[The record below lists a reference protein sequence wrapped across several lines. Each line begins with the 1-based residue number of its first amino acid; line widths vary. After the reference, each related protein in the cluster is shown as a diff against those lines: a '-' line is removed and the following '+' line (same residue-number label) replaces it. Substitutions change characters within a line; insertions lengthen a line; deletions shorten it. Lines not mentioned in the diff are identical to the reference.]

1 MKIKHILIFVFIL
14 LPAITTSA
22 QNNFSISGHVTD
34 ASTGEE
40 QIGATVY
47 VTELKTG
54 TVTNSY
60 GFFSLTL
67 PKGHYHLRFS
77 FIGYSTVVKKI
88 DLTQNLQFNIE
99 LKPEETALEEVV
111 IKGDADDA
119 NVKSSSMG
127 VVKMNMK
134 EITKIPILFGEQDIL
149 KTLTL
154 MPGVSSGGE
163 GKGGFFVRGGNTDQN
178 LILLDEAPV
187 YNASHLMGFFSVFNS
202 DALKDVKLYK
212 EGIPAE
218 FGGRLS
224 SVVDVRMNNGNSKRF
239 SVSGGLGIISS
250 RLNIEGP
257 IVKDKGSFIISGRRT
272 YADLFL
278 RMTKKEFK
286 NNSLY
291 FYDFNTK
298 LNYSL
303 GKKDKL
309 YLSGYFGRDRLGT
322 DIFGFTWGNITGTLR
337 WNHIINSRFFS
348 NTSVIYSNYSYRIK
362 VEPQNLKIELNSGIS
377 DWNLKQD
384 FTFFSNT
391 NNTIKFGFNVIH
403 HTFLPG
409 ERLTE
414 GTNSIPDIILQKKR
428 GVESALYVSNSQKIG
443 NLFKLD
449 YGVRLSMYNAT
460 GPGSVYEYDSEG
472 NIIHQTDYANGEI
485 IKTYFEPEPR
495 LSLSL
500 MVDEFSSVKVSYQRM
515 AQNVHLLS
523 ASTSDNPTDVWVPS
537 SSIIRPETSNQV
549 SAGYFRNFLNNT
561 FETYVEVYY
570 KTMEH
575 QIDYKDGTNIFLNA
589 HIEAEMAFG
598 RGRSYGMELFIKK
611 RLGKFT
617 GWVGYTLSK
626 TEKQFD
632 EINHGNWYSARQ
644 DRTHDVS
651 IVSMYELNKRI
662 SFSANWVYYTGD
674 AVTMPGGSY
683 VINGSIVPLYTE
695 RNGYR
700 MPNYHRLDVGMT
712 FKNKATKRL
721 KSSWSFSVY
730 NVYAREN
737 AYSIS
742 FRENPDKPGTMQ
754 AVKLY
759 LFSIVPSITWN
770 FKF

>member
-14 LPAITTSA
+14 LSAITTSA

-154 MPGVSSGGE
+154 MPGVSSGGK

-291 FYDFNTK
+291 FYDLNTK

-384 FTFFSNT
+384 FTFFANT

-414 GTNSIPDIILQKKR
+414 GTASIPDIILQKKR

-500 MVDEFSSVKVSYQRM
+500 MLDEFSSVKVSYQRM

-523 ASTSDNPTDVWVPS
+523 ASTSDNPTDVWVPNS
-537 SSIIRPETSNQV
+537 FIIRPETSNQV

-570 KTMEH
+570 KTLEH

-589 HIEAEMAFG
+589 HIEADMAFG

-651 IVSMYELNKRI
+651 IVAMYELNKRI

-674 AVTMPGGSY
+674 AVTMPSGSY